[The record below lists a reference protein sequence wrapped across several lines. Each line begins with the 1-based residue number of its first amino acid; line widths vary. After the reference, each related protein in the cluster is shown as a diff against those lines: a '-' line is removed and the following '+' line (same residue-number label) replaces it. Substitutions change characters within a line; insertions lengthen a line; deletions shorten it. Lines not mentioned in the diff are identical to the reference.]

1 MDGIAEWIEYC
12 RRFKIHF
19 CAVPPDIAHR
29 QHNIF
34 REGSIPVN
42 ADTHGV
48 RAEVPPPGQ
57 TIATPP
63 ADYVTLA
70 AHNIAGTKVLHIR
83 SHLDNL
89 THKFVADDQGHGNRC
104 AGPLIPLV
112 YVQIGSADSGTENAD
127 LHVVKTYLRIPH
139 SDEDI
144 ALAAQKSL
152 AADVVKKLPGGYD
165 QML

>member
-70 AHNIAGTKVLHIR
+70 AHNIAGTKVLPIR

-89 THKFVADDQGHGNRC
+89 THKFVADDQGHGNR
-104 AGPLIPLV
+104 
-112 YVQIGSADSGTENAD
+112 
-127 LHVVKTYLRIPH
+127 
-139 SDEDI
+139 
-144 ALAAQKSL
+144 
-152 AADVVKKLPGGYD
+152 
-165 QML
+165 